1 MTALSRREQPL
12 VGITADTV
20 IGRGPLDRF
29 PREPVAF
36 LPERY
41 TQALIAC
48 GAVPII
54 VPPLSGRSAI
64 RALLEQL
71 HGILISGG
79 DFDIDPKIY
88 GEEPCAVLGE
98 IKEERTQ
105 FDLEL
110 VSLGIE
116 QDTPMLGIC
125 GGEQAIN
132 VALGGSLYQDIR
144 KQLPQALAHEL
155 GALRETGGHL
165 IKTRPG
171 TKLHQ
176 ILATDSLEVNSTH
189 HQSIKTLGRGLIA
202 NATSEDGVI
211 EGVESENHSFVIGV
225 QWHPELLIH
234 KEPAQQRLFASFV
247 AACRAVGRSMK

>member
-1 MTALSRREQPL
+1 MTGTSRREQPV
-12 VGITADTV
+12 VGVTADIM
-20 IGRGPLDRF
+20 IGPDSSHRF
-29 PREPVAF
+29 PNEPVAF
-36 LPERY
+36 LAKRY
-41 TQALIAC
+41 TEALIAC
-48 GAVPII
+48 GAIPII
-54 VPPLSGRSAI
+54 LPPLAARSAI

-71 HGILISGG
+71 DGILISGG
-79 DFDIDPKIY
+79 NFDIDPRIY
-88 GEEPCAVLGE
+88 GEEPCTILGE
-98 IKEERTQ
+98 IKDERTQ
-105 FDLEL
+105 FELEL
-110 VSLGIE
+110 VSLGME
-116 QDTPMLGIC
+116 HDTPILGIC

-176 ILATDSLEVNSTH
+176 ILAKDSLEVNTTH

-234 KEPAQQRLFASFV
+234 KEPAQQRIFASFV
-247 AACRAVGRSMK
+247 SASRAVGRSMK